1 MYLLD
6 TTHCSHL
13 LNGDEGIARKLAELN
28 DIPVKT
34 CVIVKGELVCMAV
47 RSQRKEE
54 NEQKVASFLNDIE
67 VLPVDSKAAEEYG
80 NIKNAVLTKY
90 GSQMKSRRRKTTLK
104 QIGLTDNDLWIAA
117 IAKRH
122 NLTVVSGDGDFSR
135 IKEAVTISLENWK
148 EQSES

>member
-6 TTHCSHL
+6 TTHCSRL
-13 LNGDEGIARKLAELN
+13 LNADGGIVKRLEELN

-34 CVIVKGELVCMAV
+34 CVIVEGELVCMAV

-54 NEQKVASFLNDIE
+54 NEQKVASFLNNIE
-67 VLPVDSKAAEEYG
+67 VLPVDSKIAEEYG

-90 GSQMKSRRRKTTLK
+90 GPQKKSRRRKATLK
-104 QIGLTDNDLWIAA
+104 EIGLSDNDLWIAA

-122 NLTVVSGDGDFSR
+122 NLIVVSGDSDFSR

-148 EQSES
+148 D

>member
-1 MYLLD
+1 
-6 TTHCSHL
+6 
-13 LNGDEGIARKLAELN
+13 
-28 DIPVKT
+28 
-34 CVIVKGELVCMAV
+34 MAV

-54 NEQKVASFLNDIE
+54 NEQKVASFLNDIQ

-90 GSQMKSRRRKTTLK
+90 GPQVKSRRGKTTLK
-104 QIGLTDNDLWIAA
+104 EIGLTDNDLWIAA

-122 NLTVVSGDGDFSR
+122 NLIVVSGDSDFSR

-148 EQSES
+148 DQSES

>member
-54 NEQKVASFLNDIE
+54 NE
-67 VLPVDSKAAEEYG
+67 
-80 NIKNAVLTKY
+80 
-90 GSQMKSRRRKTTLK
+90 R
-104 QIGLTDNDLWIAA
+104 
-117 IAKRH
+117 
-122 NLTVVSGDGDFSR
+122 
-135 IKEAVTISLENWK
+135 
-148 EQSES
+148 ESCELFE

>member
-28 DIPVKT
+28 DTPVKT
-34 CVIVKGELVCMAV
+34 CVIVEGELVCMAV

-54 NEQKVASFLNDIE
+54 NERKVASFLNDIH

-80 NIKNAVLTKY
+80 NIKNAVLTKH
-90 GSQMKSRRRKTTLK
+90 GSTRNTTRRKTTLRS
-104 QIGLTDNDLWIAA
+104 IGLSDNDLWIAA

-122 NLTVVSGDGDFSR
+122 NLTVVSGDGDFLR
-135 IKEAVTISLENWK
+135 IKEAVPLSLENWK
-148 EQSES
+148 G

>member
-13 LNGDEGIARKLAELN
+13 LNGDEGIARKLAELD
-28 DIPVKT
+28 DIPVRT

-67 VLPVDSKAAEEYG
+67 VLSVDSKAAEEYG

-90 GSQMKSRRRKTTLK
+90 GFKRKSNRRKTTLK
-104 QIGLTDNDLWIAA
+104 EIGLADNDLWIAA

-122 NLTVVSGDGDFSR
+122 DLTVVSGDSDFSR
-135 IKEAVTISLENWK
+135 IKEAVPLSLETWK
-148 EQSES
+148 D